1 MLLLRLLQK
10 PERAPRFGRVL
21 DDEPEVVELLDGD
34 PLLGGRPT
42 GERFAY
48 TPKEWQDD
56 PDGSEVELLV
66 PVVPQKII
74 GVGSN
79 YRNHA
84 KEMGKPIPVEPL
96 LFLKPP
102 SALLSP
108 GRAIA
113 RPPGFER
120 CDYEGELAVVIGRRC
135 HRQPVSSAMNYV
147 LGYTLCNDVTVRDLQ
162 KKDGQFT
169 RAKGFDSF
177 CPLGP
182 VISTDFDLGK
192 AAIQSHLNGKLVQDG
207 ASDEL
212 IFSIEELVSFISH
225 VMTLEPG
232 DVITTGTPAGVGN
245 LSPGDVIELFAD
257 GIGRLRN
264 PVVAAPALPQL
275 APRS

>member
-10 PERAPRFGRVL
+10 PDRAPRFGRVL

-84 KEMGKPIPVEPL
+84 KEMGKPIPAEPL

-120 CDYEGELAVVIGRRC
+120 CDFEGELAVVIGRRC

-162 KKDGQFT
+162 KRDGQFT

-207 ASDEL
+207 ANDEL
-212 IFSIEELVSFISH
+212 IFSIEDLVSFISH

>member
-10 PERAPRFGRVL
+10 PDRAPRFGRVL

-84 KEMGKPIPVEPL
+84 KEMGKPIPAEPL

-120 CDYEGELAVVIGRRC
+120 CDFEGELAVVIGRRC

-162 KKDGQFT
+162 KRDGQFT

-212 IFSIEELVSFISH
+212 IFSVEELVSFISH

>member
-10 PERAPRFGRVL
+10 PDRAPRFGRVL

-34 PLLGGRPT
+34 PLLGGKPT
-42 GERFAY
+42 GERLAF
-48 TPKEWQDD
+48 TPQQWQDD

-84 KEMGKPIPVEPL
+84 KEMGKPIPSEPL

-108 GRAIA
+108 GRPIA
-113 RPPGFER
+113 RPQGFER

-135 HRQPVSSAMNYV
+135 HRQPVSTAMNYV

-177 CPLGP
+177 CPFGP
-182 VISTDFDLGK
+182 VITTDFDVGR
-192 AAIQSHLNGKLVQDG
+192 AAVRSHLNGKLVQDG

-232 DVITTGTPAGVGN
+232 DVISTGTPAGVGN
-245 LSPGDVIELFAD
+245 LQPGDVIELSVD

-264 PVVAAPALPQL
+264 PVIAAPALPTL
-275 APRS
+275 PNRS

>member
-10 PERAPRFGRVL
+10 PDRAPRFGRVL

-84 KEMGKPIPVEPL
+84 KEMGKPIPAEPL

-108 GRAIA
+108 GRAIG

-120 CDYEGELAVVIGRRC
+120 CDFEGELAVVIGRRC

-162 KKDGQFT
+162 KRDGQFT

-207 ASDEL
+207 ANDEL
-212 IFSIEELVSFISH
+212 IFSVEELVSFISH